1 MYKIGLTGGIAS
13 GKSTVLNWFKEKGVS
28 YIDADL
34 VAREIVEPGQP
45 CLIALVNH
53 FGQSILLEDGSLDRK
68 ALGDIVFVDQDQR
81 EAMNA
86 IFKDYI
92 RERFDQ
98 LTKHYETAGKKAII
112 YDVPLLIEH
121 GFYKEMDQV
130 WLVSLAPEMQLERLM
145 ERNHLSL
152 EQAQARIDS
161 QMSLQEK
168 AAYADEIIDNSGSPD
183 DLEKTLTQ
191 FWEGKKDLFGC

>member
-98 LTKHYETAGKKAII
+98 LTQHYETAGKKAII

-130 WLVSLAPEMQLERLM
+130 WLVSLAPEMQLKRLM